1 MGRSDIYANEFDLE
15 AEEFVPMPKG
25 DVHKTKEV
33 VQYVSLYDF
42 DAANAVPH
50 GKGGDMFSVM
60 SQILRPTKTEITG
73 CFCSFIHFTFLLH
86 TFRKTSER
94 SGPSC
99 QLIYRIG
106 IYCQYLLNDNCYFLP
121 FEKT

>member
-73 CFCSFIHFTFLLH
+73 CFAPLFILHFYCILLERLRNEVDRVVNSFIESVFTAN
-86 TFRKTSER
+86 
-94 SGPSC
+94 
-99 QLIYRIG
+99 IY
-106 IYCQYLLNDNCYFLP
+106 
-121 FEKT
+121 